1 MIQQLQ
7 DEISQLRHRL
17 KAQGGDG
24 HVMLNTVVQHMTSR
38 DPQVH
43 QLLQKLKQAARDI
56 RQLAADKQQLIE
68 IGNRL
73 RAELQQYSAYY
84 CVLGTQCHTCIT
96 EAAFCVTGYLFTAR
110 LSDKLSLVTIVKA
123 KLVSCR
129 LQKAMNCNQQR
140 SVKQMLVE
148 TKVKKRHRQLV
159 CMGASK
165 TNSRSWNN
173 CNTS

>member
-7 DEISQLRHRL
+7 DEVSQLRHRL

-24 HVMLNTVVQHMTSR
+24 HVMLNTDVLHMTSR

-73 RAELQQYSAYY
+73 RAELQQYSGYFY
-84 CVLGTQCHTCIT
+84 VLGT
-96 EAAFCVTGYLFTAR
+96 YLACFAETAI
-110 LSDKLSLVTIVKA
+110 SF
-123 KLVSCR
+123 
-129 LQKAMNCNQQR
+129 
-140 SVKQMLVE
+140 
-148 TKVKKRHRQLV
+148 
-159 CMGASK
+159 
-165 TNSRSWNN
+165 SW
-173 CNTS
+173 